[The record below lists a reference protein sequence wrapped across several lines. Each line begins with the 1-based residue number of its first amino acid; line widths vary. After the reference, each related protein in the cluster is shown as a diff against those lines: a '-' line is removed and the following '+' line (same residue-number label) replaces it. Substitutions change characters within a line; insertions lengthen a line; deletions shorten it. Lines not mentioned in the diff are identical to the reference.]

1 MNSQLII
8 FLTFLLFCDITHFT
22 SSRFLNKRS
31 GNDNLEE
38 VSSDDLLENPSLL
51 EKLTKSQL
59 EDLLDDIDRKEIESS
74 SNASESNGD
83 KNPFTA
89 FDKVV
94 LQDLF
99 SSGSSKNDLQTLSDL
114 FNYNDGSNDH
124 NKDTENETNSTS
136 DALNGANSQTQSQS
150 QNVSIIT
157 NIYNQ
162 GAGGQHHHQH
172 YHLLLLSDDGQAQ
185 GKLLDILAIGFLLAN
200 HISDDL

>member
-1 MNSQLII
+1 MKTQLIV

-22 SSRFLNKRS
+22 SSRFLNKRN

-59 EDLLDDIDRKEIESS
+59 ENLLVDIDRKETNETSNSS
-74 SNASESNGD
+74 EFNGD

-89 FDKVV
+89 FDEVV

-99 SSGSSKNDLQTLSDL
+99 SPGSSQNDLQTLSDL
-114 FNYNDGSNDH
+114 LNYNDGTNDH
-124 NKDTENETNSTS
+124 NEDGENTTNSTL
-136 DALNGANSQTQSQS
+136 DTLNGANSQTQSQS

-185 GKLLDILAIGFLLAN
+185 GRMLKSK
-200 HISDDL
+200 IS

>member
-22 SSRFLNKRS
+22 SSRLLNKRS
-31 GNDNLEE
+31 ENDNLEE
-38 VSSDDLLENPSLL
+38 VSSDDLLDNPSLL

-59 EDLLDDIDRKEIESS
+59 ENLLVDIDRKETNETSNSS
-74 SNASESNGD
+74 EFNGD

-89 FDKVV
+89 FDEVV

-99 SSGSSKNDLQTLSDL
+99 SPGSSQNDLQTLSDL
-114 FNYNDGSNDH
+114 LNYNDGTNEHNDD
-124 NKDTENETNSTS
+124 NENTTNSS
-136 DALNGANSQTQSQS
+136 VDALNAANSQTQSQS

-185 GKLLDILAIGFLLAN
+185 GRMLKSK
-200 HISDDL
+200 IS

>member
-1 MNSQLII
+1 MNFRFMI
-8 FLTFLLFCDITHFT
+8 FLNFLLFCNITHFT
-22 SSRFLNKRS
+22 TSRFLNKRNE
-31 GNDNLEE
+31 NDNLEE
-38 VSSDDLLENPSLL
+38 ISSDDLLENPSLL

-59 EDLLDDIDRKEIESS
+59 ENLLVDIDRKALNET

-89 FDKVV
+89 FDEVV

-99 SSGSSKNDLQTLSDL
+99 SPGSSQKDLQTLSDL
-114 FNYNDGSNDH
+114 LSYNDGPNEHNDY
-124 NKDTENETNSTS
+124 NENATSSTL

-185 GKLLDILAIGFLLAN
+185 GRMLDFLFIAI
-200 HISDDL
+200 

>member
-8 FLTFLLFCDITHFT
+8 CITFLLFCDITRFA
-22 SSRFLNKRS
+22 SSRLLNKRS
-31 GNDNLEE
+31 ENDNLEE
-38 VSSDDLLENPSLL
+38 VSSNDLLDNPSLL

-59 EDLLDDIDRKEIESS
+59 ENLLVEIDRKEINAT
-74 SNASESNGD
+74 SNASELNGD

-89 FDKVV
+89 FDEVV

-99 SSGSSKNDLQTLSDL
+99 SPGSSQNDLQTLSDL
-114 FNYNDGSNDH
+114 LNYNDGTNEHNDD
-124 NKDTENETNSTS
+124 NENTTNSS
-136 DALNGANSQTQSQS
+136 LDALNAANSQTQSQS

-185 GKLLDILAIGFLLAN
+185 GRKLDI
-200 HISDDL
+200 

>member
-1 MNSQLII
+1 MKTQLIV

-22 SSRFLNKRS
+22 SSRFINKRS
-31 GNDNLEE
+31 ENDNLEE

-59 EDLLDDIDRKEIESS
+59 ENLLVDIDRKALNETSH
-74 SNASESNGD
+74 ASESNGD

-89 FDKVV
+89 FDEVV

-99 SSGSSKNDLQTLSDL
+99 SPGSSQNDLQTLSDL
-114 FNYNDGSNDH
+114 LNYNDGTNDH
-124 NKDTENETNSTS
+124 NEDGENTTNSTL
-136 DALNGANSQTQSQS
+136 DTLNGANSQTQSQS

-185 GKLLDILAIGFLLAN
+185 GRMLNI
-200 HISDDL
+200 

>member
-22 SSRFLNKRS
+22 ASRFLNKRS
-31 GNDNLEE
+31 ENDNLEE

-51 EKLTKSQL
+51 EKLTKPQL
-59 EDLLDDIDRKEIESS
+59 ENLLVDIDRKEINET
-74 SNASESNGD
+74 SNASESNDD

-89 FDKVV
+89 FDEVV

-99 SSGSSKNDLQTLSDL
+99 SPGSSQNDLQTLSDL
-114 FNYNDGSNDH
+114 LNFNDGAND
-124 NKDTENETNSTS
+124 DETATNSTS

-162 GAGGQHHHQH
+162 GAGGEHHHQH

-185 GKLLDILAIGFLLAN
+185 GRMLSI
-200 HISDDL
+200 

>member
-8 FLTFLLFCDITHFT
+8 FITFLLFCDITHFA
-22 SSRFLNKRS
+22 SSRLLNKRS
-31 GNDNLEE
+31 ENDNLEE
-38 VSSDDLLENPSLL
+38 VSSDDLLDNPSLL

-59 EDLLDDIDRKEIESS
+59 ENLLVDIDRKEINATSNSS
-74 SNASESNGD
+74 ELNGD

-89 FDKVV
+89 FDEVV

-99 SSGSSKNDLQTLSDL
+99 SPGSSQNDLQTLSDL
-114 FNYNDGSNDH
+114 LNYNDGTNEHNDD
-124 NKDTENETNSTS
+124 NENTTNSS
-136 DALNGANSQTQSQS
+136 LDALNAANSQTQSQS

-185 GKLLDILAIGFLLAN
+185 GRMLKSK
-200 HISDDL
+200 IS